1 MIISPF
7 PYKVIGTDEIKD
19 GCVFNIPNFCAKRQK
34 SMDCKLF
41 YSKLKSS
48 IGIQKCPFGF
58 CAERVQFG
66 DQDIYFTCLN
76 IEKHS
81 KKKDALRRIKNTD
94 FNPRISLSKYE
105 QLKSLFKESLTS
117 NCNVPVEFNE
127 AKQSALLQNEREALD
142 NTIHEI
148 NNLTN
153 QLISRADKLSD
164 EVSGNFDREQIEV
177 LSKNIYALSN
187 LLSIRLGSY
196 NLEVDPSIIKQ
207 TTEIDIAIF
216 KKIEKAYKCLQ
227 DSINKNK
234 IQVNLKGNS
243 YNKYKSGSMLE
254 IAFFII
260 LENAVK
266 YSPRGET
273 VDVNFSEI
281 DDSLTVTF
289 INWGPKPSDDEIKK
303 LNMRGYRSRNVQN
316 QTDIQGRGIGLFLV
330 QQICDAYNIQ
340 FQYSIEKTYKKFNGI
355 IYAPFSIKLMFK
367 NMIVNGSQIN

>member
-142 NTIHEI
+142 NAIHEI

-164 EVSGNFDREQIEV
+164 EVSGNFDRYVNFQIV
-177 LSKNIYALSN
+177 GGNSHYCGVNSTKTFTTTADSSKIRFWLS
-187 LLSIRLGSY
+187 
-196 NLEVDPSIIKQ
+196 
-207 TTEIDIAIF
+207 TTSGKVYDATI
-216 KKIEKAYKCLQ
+216 
-227 DSINKNK
+227 K
-234 IQVNLKGNS
+234 IQ
-243 YNKYKSGSMLE
+243 LE
-254 IAFFII
+254 
-260 LENAVK
+260 K
-266 YSPRGET
+266 GET
-273 VDVNFSEI
+273 A
-281 DDSLTVTF
+281 
-289 INWGPKPSDDEIKK
+289 
-303 LNMRGYRSRNVQN
+303 
-316 QTDIQGRGIGLFLV
+316 TDYEAAADYG
-330 QQICDAYNIQ
+330 QQA
-340 FQYSIEKTYKKFNGI
+340 
-355 IYAPFSIKLMFK
+355 
-367 NMIVNGSQIN
+367 